1 MNKYIFDDIVYE
13 DLDIYNTIIKEYNIE
28 LYEYNIYTENI
39 LNQIYLLKIDINKQK
54 NLIEKINIK
63 ISSLKNKFINNTLQ
77 WTLND
82 SCNKKNVKEKVK
94 HILEIHNIISQLKYD
109 KEDIEKIIENNINNI
124 NTKLTDLNNKSDTV
138 SNIKNSNNEYDY
150 DDYDD
155 YDNDDNDDDEFN
167 SIING

>member
-13 DLDIYNTIIKEYNIE
+13 DLDIYNTIKKEYNIE
-28 LYEYNIYTENI
+28 LYESNIYTENI
-39 LNQIYLLKIDINKQK
+39 LHQIYLLKINKNKQK

-63 ISSLKNKFINNTLQ
+63 ISSIKNKFINNTLK

-94 HILEIHNIISQLKYD
+94 HILEIHKIISQLKYD
-109 KEDIEKIIENNINNI
+109 KEDIEQIIENNINNI
-124 NTKLTDLNNKSDTV
+124 NTKLTDLNNKSNIV
-138 SNIKNSNNEYDY
+138 SQITNNNNDD

-155 YDNDDNDDDEFN
+155 YDEFN